1 MNFGV
6 KKSHTDTSNSRSEF
20 DVNLKSQKTSD
31 SDMPG
36 RLIGDNEQGSQVHNV
51 LSQEVLLDVEQAIL
65 VYQTPQIPL
74 VQFPLA
80 SSTARV
86 KLRRDQC

>member
-1 MNFGV
+1 M
-6 KKSHTDTSNSRSEF
+6 
-20 DVNLKSQKTSD
+20 KSQKTSD

-80 SSTARV
+80 SSTSRV